1 MTQKPIH
8 IEIHEDDTRGVLVM
22 HDSRPYFTEQVIPE
36 IKDKSDY
43 ELVTSMIMQL
53 MNSGIPCWFGTRI
66 TLNKTVTI
74 LNLYESEEDR
84 DQPPLFQFIFNNIS
98 VDAIDRGLYALN
110 LLQQG
115 KPLVP
120 PGGDANEQS

>member
-8 IEIHEDDTRGVLVM
+8 IEIHEDDTRGVIVM
-22 HDSRPYFTEQVIPE
+22 HDSKPYFTEQVVPE
-36 IKDKSDY
+36 IKNKSDY
-43 ELVTSMIMQL
+43 ELVTSMIMQI
-53 MNSGIPCWFGTRI
+53 MNSDIPCWFGTRV
-66 TLNKTVTI
+66 TLNNTVTI

-84 DQPPLFQFIFNNIS
+84 DQLPLFQFIFNNIS

-120 PGGDANEQS
+120 PGGDTNE

>member
-22 HDSRPYFTEQVIPE
+22 HDTRPYFTEQVVPE
-36 IKDKSDY
+36 IKNKSDY
-43 ELVTSMIMQL
+43 ELVTSMIMQI
-53 MNSGIPCWFGTRI
+53 MNSGIPCWFGTRV
-66 TLNKTVTI
+66 TLSNTVTI

-84 DQPPLFQFIFNNIS
+84 DQLPLFQFIFNNIS

-120 PGGDANEQS
+120 PGGDTNE

>member
-1 MTQKPIH
+1 MTQQPIH

-22 HDSRPYFTEQVIPE
+22 HDLRPYFTEQVVPE

>member
-8 IEIHEDDTRGVLVM
+8 IEIHEDNTRGVIVM
-22 HDSRPYFTEQVIPE
+22 HDSKPYFTEQVVSE
-36 IKDKSDY
+36 IKNKSDY

-53 MNSGIPCWFGTRI
+53 MNSGIPCWFGTRV

-84 DQPPLFQFIFNNIS
+84 DQLPLFQFIFNNIS

-115 KPLVP
+115 KSLVP
-120 PGGDANEQS
+120 PGGDTDGQ

>member
-22 HDSRPYFTEQVIPE
+22 HDSRPYFTEQVVPE

-53 MNSGIPCWFGTRI
+53 INSGIPCWFGTQI

-84 DQPPLFQFIFNNIS
+84 NQPPLFQFIFNNIS

-120 PGGDANEQS
+120 PGGDTNEQS

>member
-8 IEIHEDDTRGVLVM
+8 IEIHEDDTRGVIVM
-22 HDSRPYFTEQVIPE
+22 HDSKPYFTEQVVPE
-36 IKDKSDY
+36 IKNKSDY

-53 MNSGIPCWFGTRI
+53 MNSGIPCWFGTRV
-66 TLNKTVTI
+66 TLNNTVTI

-84 DQPPLFQFIFNNIS
+84 DQLPLFQFIFNNIS

-120 PGGDANEQS
+120 PGGDTDEQ

>member
-22 HDSRPYFTEQVIPE
+22 HDSRPYFTEQVVPE

-53 MNSGIPCWFGTRI
+53 MNSRIPCWFGTRI

-120 PGGDANEQS
+120 PGGDANE